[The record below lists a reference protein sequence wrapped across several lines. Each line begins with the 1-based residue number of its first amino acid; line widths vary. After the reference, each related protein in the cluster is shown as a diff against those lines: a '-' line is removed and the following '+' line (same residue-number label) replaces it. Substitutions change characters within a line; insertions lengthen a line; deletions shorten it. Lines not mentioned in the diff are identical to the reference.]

1 MSFNLTFDVEV
12 ILIVFTTPWVES
24 FDKCISEEGLR
35 VKLDLINKVRAEAH
49 LQAFRYKRAMAR
61 FYDCEVRLWKVRIED
76 YRGQLVVDAEPSPFL
91 FKPCGFIP
99 VDKAHH
105 KKLKVKLEQR
115 KG

>member
-35 VKLDLINKVRAEAH
+35 VKLDLINEVKAEAH

-76 YRGQLVVDAEPSPFL
+76 CRGQSSTSSCEYLA
-91 FKPCGFIP
+91 
-99 VDKAHH
+99 
-105 KKLKVKLEQR
+105 LKWVRATWYLN
-115 KG
+115 